1 MKETTSN
8 WFATLDLRSMKM
20 LVCLLF
26 DLDPKARES
35 RYCDLFIGLR
45 DHLDNEYHAAK

>member
-1 MKETTSN
+1 MKVTTSD

-35 RYCDLFIGLR
+35 RYYDLFVGLR
-45 DHLDNEYHAAK
+45 DHLDDEYHAAK